1 MGGFFIG
8 YCFAAA
14 FDISSSIFGMWSG
27 FEQSLILHFCRKS
40 NQLFYLYTKEKQNY
54 VYSGHRNHRNPSHQ
68 NRR

>member
-14 FDISSSIFGMWSG
+14 FDISSFIFGMRLCLS
-27 FEQSLILHFCRKS
+27 RKS